1 MAGLA
6 CELWRV
12 TSGSRLIL
20 TVCAVISVARVAAVF
35 TQIWAV
41 KHAIDVA
48 TGASDGSIACS
59 VGLMAA
65 LLALSLLLGASG
77 AWVCAVAHGR
87 IRDAMRLR
95 LLAEGLLPDGAG
107 GNDMRTGEMTSRI
120 VNDTDTVAAF
130 LSHTLPRSAS
140 MLLSL
145 SAAIAWLWC
154 IDWRI
159 SLSIMLAAPAAMA
172 FGYYAMRRAKH
183 MARDMGDDAERMQS
197 TVMETLQSRT
207 LLWTYGATGQA
218 IGMMARMQNA
228 LRHKAMRRMSAAAM
242 SRTVKGASFLACYVL
257 AFLWAAVGITDGT
270 MDFGGMAAFMQLVN
284 NIQQP
289 VAGLVRMSPAFVS
302 VAAAMERIGEM
313 HCHTCADSCGESNAP
328 TQHGLMGMR
337 LDEVT
342 FRYPQ
347 KDRNVIEGFS
357 LDVQPGMRVAVTGR
371 TGSGKTTLARLMVS
385 LLTPDSG
392 RVTLY
397 DGNGERKMSPDTL
410 RYVAYV
416 PQERWLVSGTIGDNL
431 RLGNPHATKRQI
443 CEALAASCA
452 DFALSL
458 PLSLATPCGE
468 NGSALSGGQQQRIAI
483 ARAVLHDCPLM
494 VLDEPTSALDSHTEA
509 KILDSLL
516 ADRRRT
522 FVFFTHSQAVM
533 ARCDRVVRL

>member
-1 MAGLA
+1 MAGLT

-12 TSGSRLIL
+12 TRGSRLTL
-20 TVCAVISVARVAAVF
+20 TACAFISVARVAVVF
-35 TQIWAV
+35 AHIWAV

-48 TGASDGSIACS
+48 TGASDGTIACS

-77 AWVCAVAHGR
+77 AWVRAVAHGR

-95 LLAEGLLPDGAG
+95 LLADGLLPDAAG
-107 GNDMRTGEMTSRI
+107 GHAMHTGEMTSRI

-130 LSHTLPRSAS
+130 LSNALPRSVS

-145 SAAIAWLWC
+145 SAAIVWLWC
-154 IDWRI
+154 MDWRM

-172 FGYYAMRRAKH
+172 LGYHAMRRAKR

-197 TVMETLQSRT
+197 AVMETLQSRT
-207 LLWTYGATGQA
+207 LLWTYGATEQVLGR
-218 IGMMARMQNA
+218 MASMQDG
-228 LRHKAMRRMSAAAM
+228 LRHKAMGRISSAAM
-242 SRTVKGASFLACYVL
+242 SRTVKGASFLACYVV
-257 AFLWAAVGITDGT
+257 AFLWAAMGIADGT

-289 VAGLVRMSPAFVS
+289 VVGIARMMPAFVA
-302 VAAAMERIGEM
+302 VAAAMERISEM
-313 HCHTCADSCGESNAP
+313 SCHARTDSHGESVVP
-328 TQHGLMGMR
+328 RSQGMMGIR
-337 LDEVT
+337 LSDVT
-342 FRYPQ
+342 YRYPQ
-347 KDRNVIEGFS
+347 SDCDVIEGLS
-357 LDVQPGMRVAVTGR
+357 LDVQPGMRVAVTGK

-397 DGNGERKMSPDTL
+397 DGNGEYELSLDTL
-410 RYVAYV
+410 RHIAYV

-431 RLGNPHATKRQI
+431 RLGNPHATSRQM
-443 CEALAASCA
+443 CEALAVSCA

-468 NGSALSGGQQQRIAI
+468 DGSALSGGQQQRIAI

-516 ADRRRT
+516 ADSSRT
-522 FVFFTHSQAVM
+522 YVFFTHSEAVM
-533 ARCDRVVRL
+533 SRCDRVVRL